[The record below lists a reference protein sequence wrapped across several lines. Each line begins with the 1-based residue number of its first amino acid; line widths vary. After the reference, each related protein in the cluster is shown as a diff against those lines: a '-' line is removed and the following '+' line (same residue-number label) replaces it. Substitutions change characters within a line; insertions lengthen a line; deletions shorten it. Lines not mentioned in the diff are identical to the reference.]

1 MKYPDWIVKEVGEK
15 KRFFHKEN
23 NAIET
28 DEDLKEYRANTICY
42 EAKCPNKGK
51 CFKEKHATF
60 LILGTAC
67 TRNCKFCSVSKDNP
81 KPPDPNEPEK
91 IAKLVK
97 KWKIK
102 YVVFTSPT
110 RDDLKDGGA
119 EHFRET
125 ISQIK
130 KLSPDTVTEPL
141 IPDFKGNK
149 QSLDIIL
156 SANPEV
162 ISHNIEM
169 PKRLYAKIRPKADY
183 KRSLEI
189 IRYIKE
195 KSPKTVTKSS
205 LIIGLGENIQEIKE
219 TINDLKNNL
228 CDIIVIGQY
237 LNPTEKH
244 YPIIKFYT
252 PKEFKEMENYCRKI
266 GFKSVVSSPLAR
278 TSYTAYEAYK
288 KAVNLK

>member
-15 KRFFHKEN
+15 KRFFHKEE

-60 LILGTAC
+60 LILGTVC
-67 TRNCKFCSVSKDNP
+67 TRNCKFCSVAKDNP
-81 KPPDPNEPEK
+81 KPPDPKEPEK

-97 KWKIK
+97 KWQIK

-119 EHFRET
+119 EQFKET
-125 ISQIK
+125 ITQIK
-130 KLSPDTVTEPL
+130 KISPDTIIEPL
-141 IPDFKGNK
+141 IPDFKGNTK
-149 QSLDIIL
+149 SLDAIL

-169 PKRLYAKIRPKADY
+169 PERLYAQIRPKANY
-183 KRSLEI
+183 KKSLEI

-195 KSPKTVTKSS
+195 KSPKTITKSS
-205 LIIGLGENIQEIKE
+205 LIIGLSENMEEIKK
-219 TINDLKNNL
+219 TLTDIKNNL

-244 YPIIKFYT
+244 YPIIKFYS
-252 PKEFKEMENYCRKI
+252 PKEFKEIENYSLQI
-266 GFKSVVSSPLAR
+266 GFKAVVSSPLAR

-288 KAVNLK
+288 KAVT

>member
-15 KRFFHKEN
+15 KRFFHKEE

-81 KPPDPNEPEK
+81 KPPDPKEPEK

-97 KWKIK
+97 KWQIK

-119 EHFRET
+119 EQFKET
-125 ISQIK
+125 ITQIK

-141 IPDFKGNK
+141 IPDFKGNTK
-149 QSLDIIL
+149 SLDAIL
-156 SANPEV
+156 STNPEV

-169 PKRLYAKIRPKADY
+169 PERLYKEIRPKADY
-183 KRSLEI
+183 KRSLKI

-195 KSPKTVTKSS
+195 KSPKTITKSS
-205 LIIGLGENIQEIKE
+205 LIIGLGENMEEIKK
-219 TINDLKNNL
+219 TLTDIKNNL

-237 LNPTEKH
+237 LNPTEEH
-244 YPIIKFYT
+244 YPIIKFYS
-252 PKEFKEMENYCRKI
+252 PKEFKEIENYSLQI
-266 GFKSVVSSPLAR
+266 GFKAVVSSPLAR

-288 KAVNLK
+288 KAVT

>member
-15 KRFFHKEN
+15 KRFFHKEE

-60 LILGTAC
+60 LILGTEC
-67 TRNCKFCSVSKDNP
+67 TRNCKFCSVSKDKP
-81 KPPDPNEPEK
+81 KPPDPKEPEK
-91 IAKLVK
+91 IAKLVE
-97 KWKIK
+97 KWQIK

-119 EHFRET
+119 EQFKET
-125 ISQIK
+125 ITQIK
-130 KLSPDTVTEPL
+130 KLSPDTIIEPL
-141 IPDFKGNK
+141 IPDFKGNTK
-149 QSLDIIL
+149 SLDSIL

-169 PKRLYAKIRPKADY
+169 PERLYKEIRPKANY
-183 KRSLEI
+183 KRSLET

-195 KSPKTVTKSS
+195 KSPKTITKSS
-205 LIIGLGENIQEIKE
+205 LIIGLGENMEEIKK
-219 TINDLKNNL
+219 TLTDIKNNL

-237 LNPTEKH
+237 LNPTEEH
-244 YPIIKFYT
+244 YPIIKFYS
-252 PKEFKEMENYCRKI
+252 PKEFKEIENYSLQI
-266 GFKSVVSSPLAR
+266 GFKAVVSSPLAR

-288 KAVNLK
+288 KAVT